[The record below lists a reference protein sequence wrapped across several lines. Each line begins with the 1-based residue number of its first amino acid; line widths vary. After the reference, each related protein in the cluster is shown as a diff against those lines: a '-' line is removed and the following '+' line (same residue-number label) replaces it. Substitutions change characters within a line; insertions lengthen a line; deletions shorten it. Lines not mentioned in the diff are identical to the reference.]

1 MNTIFIQEEKILE
14 QDRCGKEP
22 EPEYEAA
29 LEHYD
34 GYYDS
39 IIPEDEKHESQIDRT
54 KLRNVILLT
63 VAGVGIVVICFL
75 FVFKF

>member
-14 QDRCGKEP
+14 QDRQGKEQ

-39 IIPEDEKHESQIDRT
+39 IIPGDERQKVQIDRT
-54 KLRNVILLT
+54 KLRNVILL
-63 VAGVGIVVICFL
+63 ALIGIGIVTACFL
-75 FVFKF
+75 LVFKF